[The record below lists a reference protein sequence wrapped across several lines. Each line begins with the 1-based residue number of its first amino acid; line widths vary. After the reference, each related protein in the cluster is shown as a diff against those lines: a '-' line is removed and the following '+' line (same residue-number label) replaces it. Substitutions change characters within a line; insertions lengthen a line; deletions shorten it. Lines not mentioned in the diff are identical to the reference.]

1 VPCINQTVFFNT
13 IAKVQRFFDIRKK
26 NYKKVQ
32 KKCKKVVF
40 FLENIPIELS
50 FFQDKPRRKCNQ
62 WNGFS

>member
-1 VPCINQTVFFNT
+1 M
-13 IAKVQRFFDIRKK
+13 
-26 NYKKVQ
+26 Q
-32 KKCKKVVF
+32 KSGI